1 MANKIFAAGGEAVST
16 SGFQKAFFFS
26 FGSWL
31 AGWGI
36 AWLAGSQAAQY
47 LGEYGWVVP
56 LLNTIAVFAK
66 QWFDS
71 YTTPQV

>member
-16 SGFQKAFFFS
+16 GGFKKAFFFS

-47 LGEYGWVVP
+47 LGEYGWVIP
-56 LLNTIAVFAK
+56 LLNTLAVFFK
-66 QWFDS
+66 QYFDVINK
-71 YTTPQV
+71 PVG